1 MAKGKEYVIKR
12 LLLETSLSKIYIIGV
27 ILVSLLIIGSYFS
40 YAMFTVTREK
50 NNAIS
55 IVTGSLDYKLTVDG
69 EEVNVLTIPAG
80 AIRNF
85 EVELSNPNDRIARF
99 NLSYKE
105 VEGVELGYLS
115 SSESIPPEVKGINLE
130 KSGTNGSSNIYNL
143 RVRNETGEDIE
154 IELIVK
160 VGLDYNDL
168 EIDQGASIIGEYED
182 ILLKD
187 YIMKLRNEDSN
198 KDYSTS
204 SDFEKK
210 QVYTFSHS
218 AASQQ
223 SGWTSSELTD
233 YRYIGENPNNYVRFN
248 DELWRIIGVF
258 TVEKSDGTK
267 EQLVKISKEGH
278 LANAQLSW
286 DANADKTYK
295 DIWSQAEIQEMLNGA
310 YLNSSTM
317 TYYNYNYSTGVLTT
331 LSLDFREE
339 GSGIETGLSDVSDM
353 IETVK
358 WYTAA
363 VPFNNW
369 SAGTNLK
376 AANFYSYERGT
387 TTVSGGSPNW
397 IGKVGLSYPSDYAYT
412 MNYNYNSSCY
422 NKPFVNTDCTSP
434 NSWISNYLS
443 SSIITISAGRNFV
456 AVFSASGLGGKDS
469 SRRGEIHP
477 TIYLKS
483 EINVTSGSGTAED
496 PFILS

>member
-1 MAKGKEYVIKR
+1 MKKI
-12 LLLETSLSKIYIIGV
+12 LFETSLSKIYIIGV
-27 ILVSLLIIGSYFS
+27 ILISLLIIGGYFS
-40 YAMFTVTREK
+40 YAMFTITKEK

-55 IVTGSLDYKLTVDG
+55 IETGSLDYKLTVDG
-69 EEVNVLTIPAG
+69 AEVNVLTIPAG

-115 SSESIPPEVKGINLE
+115 SSESIPPEAKGINLE

-187 YIMKLRNEDSN
+187 YIMQLRNEDSN

-210 QVYTFSHS
+210 QMYTFSHS

-223 SGWTSSELTD
+223 SGWSSSELTD

-317 TYYNYNYSTGVLTT
+317 TYYNYTYSTGVLTT
-331 LSLDFREE
+331 VNLDFREE
-339 GSGIETGLSDVSDM
+339 GSGVETGLSDVSDM

-376 AANFYSYERGT
+376 AANFYSYERGST
-387 TTVSGGSPNW
+387 KSAYGGPISW
-397 IGKVGLSYPSDYAYT
+397 VGKVGLPYPSDYGFT
-412 MNYNYNSSCY
+412 VDYNFNTACY
-422 NKPFVNTDCTSP
+422 NNLKVNTACAEPRTWIYSFVQTTTTVLSAGSNAVIVTSSGL
-434 NSWISNYLS
+434 NSVDLSRAHYANPAVYLISN
-443 SSIITISAGRNFV
+443 II
-456 AVFSASGLGGKDS
+456 
-469 SRRGEIHP
+469 
-477 TIYLKS
+477 
-483 EINVTSGSGTAED
+483 VTSGGGTAED
-496 PFILS
+496 PFIFSLS